1 MPHNKVI
8 KIKKRITKIINL
20 SRQMKKQTR
29 LESIIKEKKVKEN
42 IKLEETNLT
51 TKVFK
56 EVQKEEME
64 INKKEIRQKM

>member
-1 MPHNKVI
+1 
-8 KIKKRITKIINL
+8 
-20 SRQMKKQTR
+20 MKKQTR